1 MQRRRLLFLV
11 VGLAVLTA
19 GWTAIWLV
27 VAARLEA
34 GIDDWAQQQRAAG
47 GDARFERVAIGGFPF
62 HWQIAVEG
70 PVVMGPPLA
79 PWRWQ
84 GGHAE
89 ATLLPWS
96 LHRLPLRLEGE
107 QRLRLTPLAPELA
120 LGAERTEGFV
130 TLGPD
135 GNFSGLSLT
144 LDQVRV
150 TAPPAWDGVTAARAE
165 LAFAAQP
172 PGPAQSERLTITF
185 HGETIVLTGPPMPG
199 LGAEIA
205 KLDLTTEIDG
215 TWPAGPP
222 AAMLAGWRDGGG
234 KIEIRRLD
242 LGWAPLQLEGSGTI
256 KLDRQLRPQG
266 AGTVLVRGLEE
277 VINGLQQ
284 AGVLKPAD
292 ANFARFTLGLLTRQD
307 GKVAGTATLKVTAD
321 NGRLAVGGVTLG
333 QLKPL
338 VPSAGSSGLGHLPS
352 GLAGLDDAAADRAGA
367 GEEVLQL
374 LPVAPADRLL

>member
-1 MQRRRLLFLV
+1 MV
-11 VGLAVLTA
+11 VGLAVLAA
-19 GWTAIWLV
+19 GWTAAWLV

-34 GIDDWAQQQRAAG
+34 GIDDWAVQQRAAG
-47 GDARFERVAIGGFPF
+47 GDARFERVSIGGFPF

-70 PVVMGPPLA
+70 PMVMGPALA

-84 GGHAE
+84 GVHAE
-89 ATLLPWS
+89 ARLLPWS

-107 QRLRLTPLAPELA
+107 QRLRPAPLAPELA
-120 LGAERTEGFV
+120 LSAEQTLGWV

-135 GNFSGLSLT
+135 GNFSGLSLA
-144 LDQVRV
+144 LDRVRV

-165 LAFAAQP
+165 LAFDAVP
-172 PGPAQSERLTITF
+172 SGPARSERLTITL
-185 HGETIVLTGPPMPG
+185 HGETIALTGPPMPG
-199 LGAEIA
+199 FGTEIA
-205 KLDLTTEIDG
+205 KLDLATDIDG

-222 AAMLAGWRDGGG
+222 AVMLAGWRDGGG
-234 KIEIRRLD
+234 KVEIRRLD
-242 LGWAPLQLEGSGTI
+242 LDWTPLQLEGSGTI

-266 AGTVLVRGLEE
+266 AGTVQVRGLEE
-277 VINGLQQ
+277 VVNGLQQ

-292 ANFARFTLGLLTRQD
+292 AGLARLILGMVTRKD
-307 GKVAGTATLKVTAD
+307 GQVAGAATLKVTAD

-338 VPSAGSSGLGHLPS
+338 VPSAGSSGLDHLPS

-367 GEEVLQL
+367 GKDVLQL
-374 LPVAPADRLL
+374 LPIAPADRLL

>member
-11 VGLAVLTA
+11 VGLAVLAA
-19 GWTAIWLV
+19 GWTATWFV

-34 GIDDWAQQQRAAG
+34 GIDDWAVQQRLAG

-62 HWQIAVEG
+62 HWQIAVES
-70 PVVMGPPLA
+70 PMVMGPALA

-84 GGHAE
+84 GARAE
-89 ATLLPWS
+89 ARLLPWS

-107 QRLRLTPLAPELA
+107 QRLRPTPLSPELA
-120 LGAERTEGFV
+120 ISAEQIEGWV
-130 TLGPD
+130 TLGAD
-135 GNFSGLSLT
+135 GNFSGLSLA
-144 LDQVRV
+144 LDHMRLM
-150 TAPPAWDGVTAARAE
+150 APPAGDEVTAARAE
-165 LAFAAQP
+165 LAFATQP
-172 PGPAQSERLTITF
+172 SGPAQSERLTVALRA
-185 HGETIVLTGPPMPG
+185 ETIALTGPPMPG
-199 LGAEIA
+199 LGNKIA
-205 KLDLTTEIDG
+205 KLDLTTDIDG
-215 TWPAGPP
+215 AWPAGPP

-234 KIEIRRLD
+234 KIEIRRLGLD
-242 LGWAPLQLEGSGTI
+242 WAPLQLEGSGTI
-256 KLDRQLRPQG
+256 RLDRQLRPQG

-277 VINGLQQ
+277 VVNSLQQ

-292 ANFARFTLGLLTRQD
+292 AGLVRLILGMVTRKD
-307 GKVAGTATLKVTAD
+307 GQVAGAASLKVTAD

-367 GEEVLQL
+367 GEEVL
-374 LPVAPADRLL
+374 